1 MRHTTRALFA
11 ALTLLADAASADVPP
26 PGLDE
31 CRGHDAGS
39 TCTLMGA
46 AGTCRATTC
55 SRINYAGW
63 DRDAS
68 AAPPSITYACTLCI
82 AGPASDGS
90 SAPATPASSGG
101 CSVGDASRAV
111 GPWAIAAV
119 PLALALIARRRRRA
133 PLIVQSV

>member
-1 MRHTTRALFA
+1 MRTTTLALFA
-11 ALTLLADAASADVPP
+11 ALTLLADAAAADVPP

-39 TCTLMGA
+39 SCTFMGA

-55 SRINYAGW
+55 SRIDYAGW

-68 AAPPSITYACTLCI
+68 STPPTLNYACTLCVT
-82 AGPASDGS
+82 GGASDAS
-90 SAPATPASSGG
+90 TTPATPASSGG

-119 PLALALIARRRRRA
+119 PLALLLLARRRRAQR
-133 PLIVQSV
+133 